1 MSSFGKPDAT
11 GRSSGKYAGR
21 RGAAKRPPKDEPW
34 VWRTREITASDAW
47 RCRSI
52 NVVRLIDFLELEH
65 MNHAGTENGNLFATH
80 SQLIEWGIGK
90 NYVTDAID
98 EAVFL
103 GLVKV
108 QRGGR
113 WAGRNDASKYRLT
126 YYVDR
131 DGNPATN
138 EWKPKTEAEIKE
150 WRRKRSHRKKIKK
163 AARNN
168 YLTPIIGG
176 YGTP

>member
-1 MSSFGKPDAT
+1 
-11 GRSSGKYAGR
+11 
-21 RGAAKRPPKDEPW
+21 
-34 VWRTREITASDAW
+34 
-47 RCRSI
+47 
-52 NVVRLIDFLELEH
+52 

-98 EAVFL
+98 EALFL

-108 QRGGR
+108 RRGGR

-126 YYVDR
+126 YYPDK

-163 AARNN
+163 AARKN